1 MMSSSSPKLTLS
13 LSKLESKLF
22 NILQDSF
29 QTIPDRTADQ
39 SLYVFGGWIRD
50 KLIGNQSSDFDLLV
64 PKRLLKEFLKRLKVL
79 VPDIDIRLIILDEH
93 PKIGKRLFN
102 INLNNLSLKLGITEL
117 EGSLENEMKN
127 KDLSINCLCYDVLNK
142 RVVDSDLNEKA
153 LNDIKYQILSING
166 KISDTLKDS
175 PSRVIRLI
183 RFSLQFEF
191 KLEKELLDYFRLIR
205 AEKVNRMFNNSF
217 NSQLKKLLKFVKDQ
231 SCLIRKLFD
240 LLFLT
245 NIIKHLSVW
254 LDYGLKRIVFFL
266 CAYDDESLKKM
277 LSLGQ
282 LVKDKHYIALPTD
295 LKTLIRI
302 QKLFLRHKKSN

>member
-1 MMSSSSPKLTLS
+1 MKPKPRLNFLALLFFLLVS
-13 LSKLESKLF
+13 CSEKEILPSDQFDKLYDEVKKAKSIEKAQELLEKAE
-22 NILQDSF
+22 NSREI
-29 QTIPDRTADQ
+29 AEAN
-39 SLYVFGGWIRD
+39 

-266 CAYDDESLKKM
+266 CAYD
-277 LSLGQ
+277 
-282 LVKDKHYIALPTD
+282 I
-295 LKTLIRI
+295 KT
-302 QKLFLRHKKSN
+302 